1 MEKALNYAL
10 HFLQEEDFYLGAGRH
25 RKAEACGCLLQA
37 LWRERKGVYKDV
49 IIRSDVSRQASASWT
64 WPCSSPQR
72 GGWPR
77 NAGNPA
83 RCSTGHPSR
92 FAMQR
97 RPVISPASIHLHSGK
112 VACKVT
118 RLFLLLLFF
127 LKSDTICMKR
137 FLLATNQLACLSW
150 YMDENRQGELESVF
164 LTSSR
169 LPGPGWC
176 HPEHQNCPMW
186 WRETLHLNSV
196 SERVYRLLCLYI
208 FFWTVS
214 NYDQK

>member
-25 RKAEACGCLLQA
+25 RKADACGCLLQA

-64 WPCSSPQR
+64 WPCSSPQWGR
-72 GGWPR
+72 RPR
-77 NAGNPA
+77 NAGNSA

-118 RLFLLLLFF
+118 RLFLLLFF
-127 LKSDTICMKR
+127 FKERYNLHEKIPFGYQPTSLLILIYGWEQAGGAGKR
-137 FLLATNQLACLSW
+137 FPHLLQTPRAWVVPSWTSKLSNVVKRNAPF
-150 YMDENRQGELESVF
+150 EFSLRES
-164 LTSSR
+164 LQTA
-169 LPGPGWC
+169 
-176 HPEHQNCPMW
+176 
-186 WRETLHLNSV
+186 V
-196 SERVYRLLCLYI
+196 SLYI
-208 FFWTVS
+208 FLDS
-214 NYDQK
+214 E